1 MSARKD
7 AGDDTDDNDDGDD
20 DDDENDDDDDEDDDV
35 LDDILCQRERQLRA
49 QQHLLLSGHLIGYY
63 YSTLNKLWW

>member
-7 AGDDTDDNDDGDD
+7 ADDDTDDNDDGDD
-20 DDDENDDDDDEDDDV
+20 DDDDDDDDDV
-35 LDDILCQRERQLRA
+35 LDDILCQQERQLRA

-63 YSTLNKLWW
+63 YSTLNKF

>member
-7 AGDDTDDNDDGDD
+7 ADDDTDDNDDGDD
-20 DDDENDDDDDEDDDV
+20 DHDDHDDDEDDDD
-35 LDDILCQRERQLRA
+35 LDDILCQQERQLRA

-63 YSTLNKLWW
+63 YSTLNKFWW

>member
-7 AGDDTDDNDDGDD
+7 ADDDTDDNDDGDD
-20 DDDENDDDDDEDDDV
+20 DDGENDDDDV

-63 YSTLNKLWW
+63 YSTLNKF